1 MTTVETTEER
11 RMAVLER
18 ERGLYPMPLAGGAVR
33 PLAVVTREVVHAARR
48 LIGGRPPRAEWLRA
62 VL

>member
-33 PLAVVTREVVHAARR
+33 PLAP
-48 LIGGRPPRAEWLRA
+48 RPFS
-62 VL
+62 